1 MQPCRIHK
9 RYFAHPDDT
18 NAGFVAD
25 GFHTFVEFIGDT
37 EKERAVDFIY
47 FDSLRYDQFFFFMVD
62 FALVRQIELLFGN
75 RDMRYFAHSFH
86 KEYQG
91 Q

>member
-1 MQPCRIHK
+1 MYKNI
-9 RYFAHPDDT
+9 
-18 NAGFVAD
+18 
-25 GFHTFVEFIGDT
+25 I
-37 EKERAVDFIY
+37 
-47 FDSLRYDQFFFFMVD
+47 FDLGGVMVD
-62 FALVRQIELLFGN
+62 FALVRQIELIFGN